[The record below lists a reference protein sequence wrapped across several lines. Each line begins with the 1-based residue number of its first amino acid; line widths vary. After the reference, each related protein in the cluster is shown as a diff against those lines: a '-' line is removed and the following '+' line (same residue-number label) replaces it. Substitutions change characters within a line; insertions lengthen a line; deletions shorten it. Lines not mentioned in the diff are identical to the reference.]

1 MYTKR
6 EGGVMIMVLM
16 TKDIIAVSVFVD
28 ILGEF
33 DKD

>member
-16 TKDIIAVSVFVD
+16 TKDSIAVSVFVD